1 MIRRRLFALRWRIRH
16 RLQRAWRA
24 FAYAAG
30 TLSARQ
36 AQDIVA
42 DCEFVA
48 GRFSLMILASQDV
61 MDMAI
66 AEYGDRAHAL
76 KDYLPGACAHVAGR
90 WECYSDDYWHARG
103 WALRT
108 AKESAA
114 QDGFALTDQAEE
126 NEDRANPISEGE
138 DPHA

>member
-1 MIRRRLFALRWRIRH
+1 MIRRLFALRWRIRH
-16 RLQRAWRA
+16 RLQRAKRA

-30 TLSARQ
+30 TLSAGQ
-36 AQDIVA
+36 AQNIVA

-61 MDMAI
+61 LVMAI
-66 AEYGDRAHAL
+66 AEYGARAHAL
-76 KDYLPGACAHVAGR
+76 KDCLPGACAHVAGKG
-90 WECYSDDYWHARG
+90 ECYGDEDWQARD

-114 QDGFALTDQAEE
+114 QDGITLTNQAEE
-126 NEDRANPISEGE
+126 NEDRANPISKGE

>member
-16 RLQRAWRA
+16 RLQRAKRA

-30 TLSARQ
+30 TLSAGQ
-36 AQDIVA
+36 AQDIIA

-48 GRFSLMILASQDV
+48 GCFSLMLLTSQDI

-76 KDYLPGACAHVAGR
+76 KDYLPGACAHVAGK
-90 WECYSDDYWHARG
+90 WECYGDETWHARG

-114 QDGFALTDQAEE
+114 QDGLHLVSET
-126 NEDRANPISEGE
+126 EDYFHGTTNSEGE
-138 DPHA
+138 RAHA